1 MRKSD
6 IIVMVCM
13 LGALFGGCYII
24 LGGIGKQAECH
35 EQAGV
40 QFFDPYTWECKNLK

>member
-6 IIVMVCM
+6 IIVTVC
-13 LGALFGGCYII
+13 LLTALFGGLYVI
-24 LGGIGKQAECH
+24 LGGAGKQAECIN
-35 EQAGV
+35 QPGP